1 MQLRDIMTTNVV
13 AVKSDTA
20 FTNIR
25 DLMRTHKIERI
36 PVVDKGKLVG
46 LVTKENLLRVRPS
59 PATSLSVWEITSL
72 LADLK
77 AKDIMVKN
85 VVTASADMTIE
96 SAIALAQGKKVGC
109 LPVMDNGKLVGIVTT
124 NDFFY
129 KILNPLLGIGEPGS
143 RITIHDAQ
151 QTKDKREI
159 YEVIGKHNANVIT
172 SIYMSHPGTQER
184 DLTIHLDVED
194 VGSIVK
200 DLEMLKYKVEV
211 RERHPQ

>member
-1 MQLRDIMTTNVV
+1 MQLRDIMTANVV

-20 FTNIR
+20 FTEIS
-25 DLMRTHKIERI
+25 DIMRTHKIERI

-72 LADLK
+72 LSDLK
-77 AKDIMVKN
+77 ARDIMVKN

-109 LPVMDNGKLVGIVTT
+109 LPVMEGDKLVGIVTT

-151 QTKDKREI
+151 QTKDKKEI

-200 DLEMLKYKVEV
+200 DLETLKYKVEV